1 MTDLENKKN
10 WGGAREGS
18 GRKKLSES
26 GRVKVQIA
34 PQKDELDLIDSEA
47 EKAGLNRTRFVVEC
61 AKFWKE
67 NHK

>member
-1 MTDLENKKN
+1 METKN
-10 WGGAREGS
+10 NTYTTE
-18 GRKKLSES
+18 
-26 GRVKVQIA
+26 A
-34 PQKDELDLIDSEA
+34 PQKNELELIDSEA

>member
-1 MTDLENKKN
+1 MTEETKN
-10 WGGAREGS
+10 WGGVREGS
-18 GRKKLSES
+18 GRKKLSDS
-26 GRVKVQIA
+26 GRVKIQIA
-34 PQKDELDLIDSEA
+34 PQQNELELIDSEA